1 MSTAA
6 KFPTPRTDK
15 DSECTFAPKP
25 ANGPANPANGPAN
38 PANGPAN
45 LANGPGV
52 YPSAKLAARCS
63 TTGITAPLFGKDT
76 GRTYT
81 SL

>member
-15 DSECTFAPKP
+15 DSECTFAPK
-25 ANGPANPANGPAN
+25 PANGPAN